1 MKRLRLV
8 SHMAYLLLELSDKY
22 EDEFES
28 RVEEA
33 SRPNFLRL
41 HDRQ

>member
-1 MKRLRLV
+1 MRPRGQDMKRLRLI

-28 RVEEA
+28 CMKGALRQ
-33 SRPNFLRL
+33 NF
-41 HDRQ
+41 